1 MMRKGLGFQVMAL
14 AGLLSMTLLVSC
26 GDTVSE
32 YSTAPCYLYIDN
44 QTHNDAMLA
53 QAMTQYSGVFVTITT
68 TTQSGAQYFV
78 FTNNQGGSSRVAF
91 DAKDKLRQQNGQLI
105 LGMNG
110 GLIVGYGN
118 LSGEFYAY
126 DRECPNCFDPNALPV
141 RSYRLTVSSA
151 GIATCAN
158 CHRTYD
164 LNNKGLVASGEGGK
178 KMSRYPATTTG
189 ANGILIVR

>member
-1 MMRKGLGFQVMAL
+1 MMRKGLGFQAKAL

-164 LNNKGLVASGEGGK
+164 LNNGGIVAKGDGGK
-178 KMSRYPATTTG
+178 QMTRYPANKPG
-189 ANGILIVR
+189 AYGVLQVW